1 MSDKKWADNTLQF
14 ARLIA
19 ELEAVGAITLSVMQD
34 LCTSMDLE
42 TNQVNELIDRAQK
55 YWEEQKEMPTLEE
68 LHKDGTSIESWA
80 CGRGNED
87 SETKYEWNGRFFIV
101 HVSEG
106 DGEEAPGASVTEV
119 SEDYNSDSEG

>member
-55 YWEEQKEMPTLEE
+55 YWDDKKKMPTIAELRTDGEVIDEYAIGDGYEGDCTVYVWQNRRFIVNIWHNEKTSVEIEE
-68 LHKDGTSIESWA
+68 D
-80 CGRGNED
+80 NED
-87 SETKYEWNGRFFIV
+87 
-101 HVSEG
+101 
-106 DGEEAPGASVTEV
+106 
-119 SEDYNSDSEG
+119 